1 MTFPEFDEFF
11 DGLILDCK
19 IMRDTKGKEYAGEKD
34 RFDNF
39 NRTATKNDIS
49 RLKAANIFMGKH
61 IDSIDSYVK
70 NERTFSTENIR
81 GRFVDLI
88 VYAALMAGMIQEDTL
103 RDEPKKDYSNEIRKH
118 LGSRMV
124 DAFHCSEILCWCNPK
139 YANLPLKGE

>member
-11 DGLILDCK
+11 DGLIFDCK
-19 IMRDTKGKEYAGEKD
+19 IMRDTKGKEYAGGKD

-39 NRTATKNDIS
+39 NRTALKNDIS

-88 VYAALMAGMIQEDTL
+88 VYAALMAGMIYEDS
-103 RDEPKKDYSNEIRKH
+103 EVKKDENI
-118 LGSRMV
+118 
-124 DAFHCSEILCWCNPK
+124 
-139 YANLPLKGE
+139 